1 MITKLI
7 SSVAII
13 MGVLMVAASLVAL
26 TPDNSVYAWELVG
39 DDTGLHL
46 VPSAM
51 PLFDLE
57 NMYPG
62 DSDTAIITVSNQ
74 ASEGK
79 YFTANFH
86 IDKTG
91 GSDKADLYD
100 QLLLTIVYGD
110 NDEYSG
116 PMSEFEGLDL
126 GSFAPDTSKELYDQ
140 LLLTIVYGD
149 NDEYSG
155 PMSEFEGLDLG
166 TFYSGNS
173 RNLFLTV
180 ELPGPET
187 GNEFQGADLDI
198 ELIFTAR
205 GEEES
210 ADPEEPRPPFIP
222 LPPGEVEVPDQEPFT
237 EPEEEVTVDPEPPE
251 GAEVGTDEPD
261 EQAAEDILI
270 IDPDAPEGR
279 GELPR
284 TDGGGFIGLLAGI
297 MLITLG
303 LVLRKKGRV
312 KA

>member
-91 GSDKADLYD
+91 GSDKAD
-100 QLLLTIVYGD
+100 
-110 NDEYSG
+110 
-116 PMSEFEGLDL
+116 
-126 GSFAPDTSKELYDQ
+126 LYDQ

>member
-1 MITKLI
+1 
-7 SSVAII
+7 
-13 MGVLMVAASLVAL
+13 MVAASLVAL

-57 NMYPG
+57 NMCLRL
-62 DSDTAIITVSNQ
+62 DTAIITVSNQ

-91 GSDKADLYD
+91 GSDKAD
-100 QLLLTIVYGD
+100 
-110 NDEYSG
+110 
-116 PMSEFEGLDL
+116 
-126 GSFAPDTSKELYDQ
+126 LYDQ

-205 GEEES
+205 GRGPQILKS
-210 ADPEEPRPPFIP
+210 LGHLIP
-222 LPPGEVEVPDQEPFT
+222 LPPGEVEVWTRNP
-237 EPEEEVTVDPEPPE
+237 
-251 GAEVGTDEPD
+251 
-261 EQAAEDILI
+261 
-270 IDPDAPEGR
+270 
-279 GELPR
+279 
-284 TDGGGFIGLLAGI
+284 LLN
-297 MLITLG
+297 
-303 LVLRKKGRV
+303 RKRK
-312 KA
+312 